1 LELVELVVTDID
13 VLADDADDVD
23 EVEKV
28 DVVEDGVRA

>member
-1 LELVELVVTDID
+1 MELVELVVTDVG